1 MTRHHIQQIQIRQL
15 DTAIAEQITVRHS
28 ASVATTSVATR
39 VLALPKPS
47 IAGTLT
53 E

>member
-1 MTRHHIQQIQIRQL
+1 MTRHHIQQIQIRQV
-15 DTAIAEQITVRHS
+15 DTAVAEQITVRHS
-28 ASVATTSVATR
+28 ADDAATSVTAR

-47 IAGTLT
+47 IAGTLS